1 MTNHDLDP
9 SEPQEQPGLLTRWWG
24 RKTYRW
30 EAIVPAVIAIGTPV
44 YLATRPHA
52 DTGQWIGG
60 VMLAAMM
67 VASAVV
73 IWRMGK

>member
-1 MTNHDLDP
+1 MAQHDLDRGA
-9 SEPQEQPGLLTRWWG
+9 PQEQPNFLTRWWG

-30 EAIVPAVIAIGTPV
+30 EAILPIVIALGTPV

-60 VMLAAMM
+60 VMMIALM
-67 VASAVV
+67 VASAVA
-73 IWRMGK
+73 IWRMGE